1 MLDTYPGTFTLLQIH
16 IGDGCSTVWGNSRAV
31 FYGVGGTPMAW
42 FDGVNEVYG
51 GTGDAGQDFVRY
63 NNAYLAQQAVPTD
76 VTIELVG
83 EEVGTQTYEITA
95 TVCIEADGTGKTMRI
110 YIAQVLDRWPSAYE
124 YSRHGFKQA
133 AATEDIT
140 LNPGE
145 CAQVIRTFTFDAD
158 SWADQDN
165 IKIIAWAQ
173 EPFSSEPVEVHQAAQ
188 MDWPF
193 PEPFLPGDFD
203 LDGDVDLSDFATFA
217 LCYAGAAVTT
227 PPPGCTTE
235 EFETTD
241 LDGDLDVDLSD
252 FATFALNYT
261 GAL

>member
-1 MLDTYPGTFTLLQIH
+1 MHY
-16 IGDGCSTVWGNSRAV
+16 STGS
-31 FYGVGGTPMAW
+31 TPDLY
-42 FDGVNEVYG
+42 FDGVTRLLGGG
-51 GTGDAGQDFVRY
+51 GTVPQHLADQTS
-63 NNAYLAQQAVPTD
+63 AYTGRRAVATD
-76 VTIELVG
+76 VTIGMGGSLVSG
-83 EEVGTQTYEITA
+83 LDYQIIA
-95 TVCIEADGTGKTMRI
+95 PVCIEAGGTGKTMRI

-145 CAQVIRTFTFDAD
+145 CAQVVRAFTFDAD

-173 EPFSSEPVEVHQAAQ
+173 EPFSSEPAEVHQAAQ